1 MADASSFIELL
12 SKHIPGY
19 DYRAQKSRLNTDR
32 SVREKLARE
41 LRKSAQNL
49 KEVSDLA
56 YRDEKRDVVEHI
68 KDLLKAIGLFVVEIE
83 NAPFGQSP
91 LFKED
96 RITDEDID
104 QMTQFDRKLVEQLEI
119 ISKAS
124 ELIYEHV
131 LKGETSDIILQ
142 VRKLKKELD
151 LMKNTFSDRL
161 DYFIKR

>member
-1 MADASSFIELL
+1 MAGASPIIEFLTKL
-12 SKHIPGY
+12 IPGY
-19 DYRAQKSRLNTDR
+19 DYRVQKSRLNTDR

-41 LRKSAQNL
+41 LRKAAANL

-56 YRDEKRDVVEHI
+56 YRDEKRDIVDHI
-68 KDLLKAIGLFVVEIE
+68 KDLLKAIDLFVVEIE
-83 NAPFGQSP
+83 DAPFGQSP
-91 LFKED
+91 LFKAD
-96 RITDEDID
+96 KVTDEDID

-124 ELIYEHV
+124 ELIYTHV

-142 VRKLKKELD
+142 VRMLKKELD

-161 DYFIKR
+161 DYFTKR